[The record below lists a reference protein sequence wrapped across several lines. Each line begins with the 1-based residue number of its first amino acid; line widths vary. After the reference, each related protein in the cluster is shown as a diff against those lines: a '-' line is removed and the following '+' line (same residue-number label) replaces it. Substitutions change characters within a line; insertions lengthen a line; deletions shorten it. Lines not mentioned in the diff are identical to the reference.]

1 MKGTYFVGS
10 DNPNIEFPKPEEG
23 NFLADEDFSE
33 DEADTRNLRLSR
45 LKRIRRR

>member
-1 MKGTYFVGS
+1 MKGLYFVGS
-10 DNPNIEFPKPEEG
+10 ENPKIDFPESRES
-23 NFLADEDFSE
+23 NFLEEEDFSE